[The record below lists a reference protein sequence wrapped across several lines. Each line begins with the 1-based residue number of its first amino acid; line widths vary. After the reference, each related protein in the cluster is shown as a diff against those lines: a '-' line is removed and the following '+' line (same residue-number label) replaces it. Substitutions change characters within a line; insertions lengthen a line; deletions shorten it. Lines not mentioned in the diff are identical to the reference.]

1 MKRCPFCAE
10 EIQDAAVKCRYC
22 GEAVGDRDESL
33 LADVAAAEIKLRTL
47 ILDLPTCGREV
58 AAITIARVRYDL
70 GVHLPLQPPIR
81 PMLAKLVER
90 LPQGDGWLYE
100 PKWDGFRV
108 LLFRDGREWL
118 LQSRDLKP
126 LNRYFPELE
135 SSILEQL
142 PSRAV
147 VDGELVIAGEAGL
160 DFEALQLRLHPA
172 ASRVKLLAE
181 ASPAS
186 LVLWD
191 LLCEGDDDLSARP
204 FAERRA
210 RLERALSAPR
220 PPLHVTPITREHA
233 VAADWFERFEGAGL
247 DGVMAKP
254 SDEVYTPGQR
264 TMLKVKHKRT
274 VDVVLA
280 GLRWHKGTEGEAV
293 GSLLLGLFDDR
304 GELQH
309 VGVAASFTATNRRA
323 LIGELAPLRDNALVG
338 HPWGAWATS
347 EQRVP
352 GVTSRWN
359 RDKTL
364 EWEPLRP
371 ERVLEVSFDHM
382 QGRRFRHTAHFVR
395 WRPDKD
401 PRECTYAQLEVT
413 PPYELRRI
421 FAQGS

>member
-1 MKRCPFCAE
+1 MARG
-10 EIQDAAVKCRYC
+10 IIIAVR
-22 GEAVGDRDESL
+22 
-33 LADVAAAEIKLRTL
+33 
-47 ILDLPTCGREV
+47 
-58 AAITIARVRYDL
+58 
-70 GVHLPLQPPIR
+70 LPLEPPIR
-81 PMLAKLVER
+81 PMLAKLVEG
-90 LPQGDGWLYE
+90 LPEGDGWLYE

-135 SSILEQL
+135 PAVLEQL

-160 DFEALQLRLHPA
+160 DFEALQLRIHPA
-172 ASRVKLLAE
+172 ASRIILLSAE
-181 ASPAS
+181 SPAS

-191 LLCEGDDDLSARP
+191 LLCEGDEDLRARP
-204 FAERRA
+204 FTNRRA
-210 RLERALSAPR
+210 RLEKALADAR
-220 PPLHVTPITREHA
+220 PPLHVTPITRERA

-254 SDEVYTPGQR
+254 SDGIYTPGRR

-280 GLRWHKGTEGEAV
+280 GFRWHKDGKGNAV

-304 GELQH
+304 GDLQH
-309 VGVAASFTATNRRA
+309 VGVAASFSEADREK
-323 LIGELAPLRDNALVG
+323 LVGDLAPLRENALAG
-338 HPWGAWATS
+338 HPWHSGAAR

-371 ERVLEVSFDHM
+371 ERALEVSFDHM

-401 PRECTYAQLEVT
+401 PAECTYAQLEVT
-413 PPYELRRI
+413 PPYELERI
-421 FAQGS
+421 FSPGS